1 MTSFWVISGIFI
13 VTALLFIVPTL
24 LRSRD
29 IEQENPEH
37 DAVNITVYRDQLAE
51 LGNDLENDILTQ
63 EQYSKS
69 KLELQQRMLQ
79 DVPEGEKMAI
89 KKNKNIY
96 NIATSVIIVLILPL
110 TAVFLYLMIGDT
122 RGLLPQAQLANAMQ
136 MNRGSDSPA
145 GHNNFSSVL
154 ENLIAR
160 LDKNPDDI
168 EGWVMLGRTYAIME
182 RYTDASNTY
191 AKLAELVPNNPQIL
205 SDYADVLAMKNHG
218 NLAGKPTELIYQAL
232 SIDPQYPKALALAG
246 TAEFEQEK
254 FAQAAVHWEKL
265 LGLVPADSQLAKSVQ
280 ESIDEA
286 KSLSAGG
293 KKGEGTSEQQVKSS
307 ELQHTDEKDSV
318 TVAAASVSAAS
329 TSVSISGQV
338 TISKELASKASPNDT
353 LFIYARAKA
362 GPKMPLAILRLKAN
376 DLPATFTLTDEMAM
390 IPNMKISSFPEVVI
404 EARISKSGQAVPASG
419 DLQGFSQ
426 PVQIGNNNI
435 AIVIDKQI
443 P

>member
-1 MTSFWVISGIFI
+1 MMSFWIISGIFI

-29 IEQENPEH
+29 AEQENLEH
-37 DAVNITVYRDQLAE
+37 DAVNITVYRDQLTE

-63 EQYSKS
+63 EQYNKS
-69 KLELQQRMLQ
+69 KQELQQRMLQ

-96 NIATSVIIVLILPL
+96 NIATSVVIVLILPL
-110 TAVFLYLMIGDT
+110 AAVFLYLVIGDT
-122 RGLLPQAQLANAMQ
+122 RGLLPQAQLANATQ
-136 MNRGSDSPA
+136 MNRGSANSPA
-145 GHNNFSSVL
+145 GHDNFSSVL
-154 ENLIAR
+154 ENLITR

-168 EGWVMLGRTYAIME
+168 EGWIMLGRTYAIME
-182 RYTDASNTY
+182 RYADASNTY
-191 AKLAELVPNNPQIL
+191 AKLAELIPNNPQIL
-205 SDYADVLAMKNHG
+205 SDYADVLAMKNQG
-218 NLAGKPTELIYQAL
+218 NLTGKPMELIYQAL
-232 SIDPQYPKALALAG
+232 NIDPQYPKALALAG
-246 TAEFEQEK
+246 TAEFEQKK
-254 FAQAAVHWEKL
+254 FEQAAAHWEKL
-265 LGLVPADSQLAKSVQ
+265 LELIPADSQLAKSVQ
-280 ESIDEA
+280 EGIDEA
-286 KSLSAGG
+286 KSLAVGD
-293 KKGEGTSEQQVKSS
+293 KEMASEQQAKAS
-307 ELQHTDEKDSV
+307 ELQQTNAQPEKSSV
-318 TVAAASVSAAS
+318 PAS
-329 TSVSISGQV
+329 TTPTSISISGQV
-338 TISKELASKASPNDT
+338 TISKELAAKASPNDT
-353 LFIYARAKA
+353 LFIYARAKT

-390 IPNMKISSFPEVVI
+390 VPNMKISSFPEVII